1 MVNKQYSNSW
11 GIKYRIM
18 KLAAIFLIIGI
29 NVSFANDTY
38 SQSTMLSL
46 KVNNRTVKDVFSEI
60 EKQSEYVFFYYDGVL
75 DVNRKVK
82 VNVTSQTIE
91 VVLQRLFE
99 GTNNTYVIKDR
110 QIFISKKKAGTGLM
124 GPLPVTTQKRATFRG
139 KVLDDLGE
147 PLPGAAIMVAGST
160 RGVTTDLDGSFE
172 LEVSSSDKLLISYLG
187 MEDREIIVGNQ
198 NDIVIRLNPKAD
210 ELDEV
215 TIVAFGKQKKESVI
229 GAITTLSAESLKMP
243 VGKISTSLAG
253 QLAGLV
259 VTQTSGE
266 PGAGA
271 NFWIRGISTFGASDR
286 PLVLVDGM
294 ERSLD
299 LVDAEDIE
307 SFSILKDAT
316 ATAVYGVRG
325 ANGIV
330 LITTK
335 RGKEGKPSIRANVEY
350 GLSTPTVMPKA
361 ANAGQWIDY
370 YNDISLDSYG
380 RPAYTPQQKEMFLNG
395 TDPDLYPN
403 VDWIDEIFKSS
414 SSSQRVNLSISG
426 GGKLVRYYISGSYY
440 SEGGIF
446 NAQKGSQYNPSL
458 RYNKF
463 SFRSNLDIDL
473 SSSTVLNLNLS
484 NQYETKNRPGTALG
498 DFWQRCIEVPP
509 IAMPTVYSDGT
520 IACSAASINPYNMLN
535 NSGYSTDFWN
545 NTQSLIGLTQDFSDL
560 ITKGLKANVKF
571 SWDAYNGTTLDRGK
585 SPATFYATGRDEEG
599 NLIFH
604 KNSDGSD
611 YIDLTGKGNSGNRSL
626 ALEASVTYDRVF
638 DDVHRVGGLFLYN
651 MREYND
657 NFPGNYIAAF
667 AHKNQGIAARA
678 TYSFRDTYFIEGNF
692 GYNGSENFSP
702 GNKFGFFPSIAAGYL
717 ISNESYFSGLTSVV
731 DLLKI
736 KGSYGSIGSDAIG
749 GQRFAFN
756 SEMTWTGS
764 YHFGEMGENL
774 IYGIATGRPGNHN
787 ISWETAKKLNIGAEL
802 GLLHKLKLQVDFF
815 HEKREGIYIE
825 QQSVPSIVGN
835 NIRQWVNLGKMQNG
849 GIDASLEYTQN
860 INDFMIQ
867 GRANFTFNRNKKLY
881 DDAPTPV
888 WPYREDVG
896 VPLYQQ
902 RGLVALGLFE
912 SEEEVENSPRQ
923 FGGAKPGD
931 IKYKDINGDGIID
944 TNDEIAIGRTH
955 IPEINYGFGLTM
967 GWKGF
972 DLSFFFSGVGN
983 VTRIMQGGAIW
994 GQGGNIMALGGFFA
1008 DVAEKRWRLD
1018 NPNPNAEYPR
1028 MYTAPS
1034 QNNTQPST
1042 FYQRNMSFL
1051 RLKNAEFGYT
1061 IPKELTKKIGLSTMR
1076 FYVQG
1081 LNLLTFSKFK
1091 LWDPELDTNSGMAYP
1106 NMTVVNFGLNVN
1118 L

>member
-1 MVNKQYSNSW
+1 MVNKQFSNFWS
-11 GIKYRIM
+11 IKYRIM
-18 KLAAIFLIIGI
+18 KLATVFLIIGI
-29 NVSFANDTY
+29 NVSLANNTY

-46 KVNNRTVKDVFSEI
+46 KVNNKTVTEVFSEI

-82 VNVTSQTIE
+82 VDVSNQTVD
-91 VVLQRLFE
+91 VVLKQLFA
-99 GTNNTYVIKDR
+99 GTNNTFVIKDR
-110 QIFISKKKAGTGLM
+110 QIFISKKNSDSLV
-124 GPLPVTTQKRATFRG
+124 GPLPVKNQNRNTFRG
-139 KVLDDLGE
+139 KVLDEFGE
-147 PLPGAAIMVAGST
+147 PLPGAAIQVKGST

-172 LEVSSSDKLLISYLG
+172 LEVSKSDRLIISFLG
-187 MEDREIIVGNQ
+187 MEDQEIVVGNQ
-198 NDIVIRLNPKAD
+198 NDIVVKMKPKAD
-210 ELDEV
+210 ELEEV

-229 GAITTLSAESLKMP
+229 GAITTLSTDNIKMP

-271 NFWIRGISTFGASDR
+271 NFWIRGISTFGANDR
-286 PLVLVDGM
+286 PLVLVDGI

-307 SFSILKDAT
+307 SLSILKDAT

-350 GLSTPTVMPKA
+350 GLSTPTVMPKTA
-361 ANAGQWIDY
+361 DAGQWIDY
-370 YNDISLDSYG
+370 YNDISLDAYG

-403 VDWIDEIFKSS
+403 VNWMKEIFKNMSN
-414 SSSQRVNLSISG
+414 SQRVNLNISG
-426 GGKLVRYYISGSYY
+426 GGKRIRYYISGSYY

-446 NAQKGSQYNPSL
+446 NVQKNSQYDASL

-463 SFRSNLDIDL
+463 SFRSNLDVDL

-484 NQYETKNRPGTALG
+484 NQYETKNRPGTGLG
-498 DFWQRCIEVPP
+498 DFWIRCIDVPP
-509 IAMPTVYSDGT
+509 ITMPTVYSDGT
-520 IACSAASINPYNMLN
+520 ISCYPASNNPYNMLN

-545 NTQSLIGLTQDFSDL
+545 NTQSLIGLTQDFSEL

-571 SWDAYNGTTLDRGK
+571 AWDAYNGATLDRKK

-611 YIDLTGKGNSGNRSL
+611 YIDLTNKGYSGNRSW
-626 ALEASVTYDRVF
+626 ALEASLTYDRVF
-638 DDVHRVGGLFLYN
+638 NDVHRVGGLFLYN

-657 NFPGNYIAAF
+657 NVPGSYIAAF

-702 GNKFGFFPSIAAGYL
+702 GHKFGFFPSIAAGYL
-717 ISNESYFSGLTSVV
+717 ISNENYFSGLNSVV

-736 KGSYGSIGSDAIG
+736 KGSYGLIGSDEIG

-756 SEMTWTGS
+756 SEMSWTGG
-764 YHFGEMGENL
+764 YQFGEMKENW
-774 IYGIATGRPGNHN
+774 ISGIATGRIGNPS
-787 ISWETAKKLNIGAEL
+787 ISWETAKKLNV
-802 GLLHKLKLQVDFF
+802 GLEMGFFNKLKAQIDFF

-825 QQSVPSIVGN
+825 QESVPSVVGN
-835 NIRQWVNLGKMQNG
+835 NIRQWINLGKMQNG
-849 GIDASLEYTQN
+849 GVDASLEYTQN

-881 DDAPTPV
+881 DDKPTPV
-888 WPYREDVG
+888 WAYREDVG

-902 RGLVALGLFE
+902 RGLVAMGLFE
-912 SEEEVENSPRQ
+912 SEEEVNNSPRQ

-955 IPEINYGFGLTM
+955 IPEINYGFGLSM
-967 GWKGF
+967 GWRGF

-983 VTRIMQGGAIW
+983 VTRIIQGGAIW
-994 GQGGNIMALGGFFA
+994 GVGGNIEALGGFFSY
-1008 DVAEKRWRLD
+1008 VAENRWRPD
-1018 NPNPNAEYPR
+1018 NPDPNAKYPR
-1028 MYTAPS
+1028 MYMAPS

-1042 FYQRNMSFL
+1042 FFQRDMSFL

-1061 IPKELTKKIGLSTMR
+1061 IPKNLTKKIGLSTMR
-1076 FYVQG
+1076 LYIQG
-1081 LNLLTFSKFK
+1081 LNLLTLSKFK
-1091 LWDPELDTNSGMAYP
+1091 MWDPELDTNSGMAYP

>member
-1 MVNKQYSNSW
+1 MVNKQYSNFW

-18 KLAAIFLIIGI
+18 KLAAIFLIIGM
-29 NVSFANDTY
+29 NVSFANNTY
-38 SQSTMLSL
+38 SQSAILSL
-46 KVNNRTVKDVFSEI
+46 KVNNKTVKDVFSEI
-60 EKQSEYVFFYYDGVL
+60 EKQSEYVFFYYDGAL
-75 DVNRKVK
+75 DVDRKV
-82 VNVTSQTIE
+82 TISSDSQTVDVI
-91 VVLQRLFE
+91 LKQLFE

-110 QIFISKKKAGTGLM
+110 QIFISKKEAGLM
-124 GPLPVTTQKRATFRG
+124 GPLPITTQKRGAFRG

-147 PLPGAAIMVAGST
+147 PLPGAAIIVSGST

-172 LEVSSSDKLLISYLG
+172 LEVNSSDKLVISYLG
-187 MEDREIIVGNQ
+187 MEDQQIVVRDQ
-198 NDIVIRLNPKAD
+198 NNIVVRLKSKVD

-215 TIVAFGKQKKESVI
+215 TIVAFGRQKKESVI
-229 GAITTLSAESLKMP
+229 GAITTISTEGLKMP
-243 VGKISTSLAG
+243 VGKLSTSLAG

-361 ANAGQWIDY
+361 ADAGQWIDY

-380 RPAYTPQQKEMFLNG
+380 RPAYTPQQREMFLNG

-403 VDWIDEIFKSS
+403 VNWIDEIFKNSS
-414 SSSQRVNLSISG
+414 NSQRVNLSISG
-426 GGKLVRYYISGSYY
+426 GGKMVRYYISGSYY

-446 NAQKGSQYNPSL
+446 NAQKGTQYNPSL

-473 SSSTVLNLNLS
+473 SSSTILNLNLS
-484 NQYETKNRPGTALG
+484 NQYETKNRPGTGLG
-498 DFWQRCIEVPP
+498 DFWQRCIDVPP

-520 IACSAASINPYNMLN
+520 ISCAAASNNPYNMLN

-545 NTQSLIGLTQDFSDL
+545 NTQSLIGLTQDFSEI
-560 ITKGLKANVKF
+560 ITKGLKANIKF
-571 SWDAYNGTTLDRGK
+571 SWDAYNGTTLDRKKG
-585 SPATFYATGRDEEG
+585 PATFYATGRDEDG

-611 YIDLTGKGNSGNRSL
+611 YIDLSDKGNSGNRSL

-638 DDVHRVGGLFLYN
+638 NDVHRVGGLFLFN

-657 NFPGNYIAAF
+657 NFPSNYIAAF

-717 ISNESYFSGLTSVV
+717 VSNEEFFSGLTPVM
-731 DLLKI
+731 DLLKL
-736 KGSYGSIGSDAIG
+736 KGSYGLIGSDAIG

-756 SEMTWTGS
+756 SEMTWTGG
-764 YHFGEMGENL
+764 YHFGEMGENW
-774 IYGIATGRPGNHN
+774 IDGIATGRPGNPN

-802 GLLHKLKLQVDFF
+802 GFFNKLKVQVDLF

-860 INDFMIQ
+860 INDFTIQ

-888 WPYREDVG
+888 WAYREDVG

-912 SEEEVENSPRQ
+912 SEEEVQNSPGQ

-931 IKYKDINGDGIID
+931 IKYKDINGDNIID

-955 IPEINYGFGLTM
+955 IPEINYGFGVTM

-1034 QNNTQPST
+1034 QNNTQRST
-1042 FYQRNMSFL
+1042 FYQRDMSFL
-1051 RLKNAEFGYT
+1051 RLKNAELGYT
-1061 IPKELTKKIGLSTMR
+1061 IPKSLTKKIGLSTMR
-1076 FYVQG
+1076 FYMQG

-1118 L
+1118 I